1 MRFDFFR
8 RSTPMADTVVPDS
21 AVRPTDE
28 PVQRDADDALQP
40 SEANGYVSY
49 TLQLDARMRVKG
61 YRFGWRAVAG
71 GADASDTSAQFRALL
86 SCISKH
92 LISANGGWRLG
103 QLTAYFDVTVDALF
117 LNELQSLPSENVVL
131 CMDIEDMAD
140 ADTRSMLLFLRE
152 QGFGFMLRDAH
163 ELPQEPEL
171 LEIITHLDVGAG
183 DPALIAR
190 IRDAEQPG
198 RPPMQLLATRMK
210 GWEDF
215 DALAAQ
221 RVDVF
226 VDGMQ
231 ARPPVEPTSDTLQP
245 ESVLIVR
252 LMQMLQRNENVR
264 SIESALKR
272 DAALTYRL
280 LRHINSPAI
289 GAGVE
294 ITSLRHA
301 VAMLGYSPLFRWLS
315 LLLATSNKASSP
327 FMMKKAILRGRFVEL
342 MGQGMLPPSE
352 SDNLFVVGM
361 LSLIDQLLGIPMAEV
376 LAKVQLAESVQQAI
390 LSRGGVYAP
399 FLALVEACETDG
411 DEAARRAEALF
422 VSAGQVNAAH
432 LAAMVWSHE
441 ASALDSAD

>member
-8 RSTPMADTVVPDS
+8 RPAPTADTVVPET
-21 AVRPTDE
+21 AVRPADE
-28 PVQRDADDALQP
+28 PPGRNPYDTLHP
-40 SEANGYVSY
+40 PESNGYVSY
-49 TLQLDARMRVKG
+49 ALQLDGQMRVKG

-71 GADASDTSAQFRALL
+71 GSAAPDASAQFRALL
-86 SCISKH
+86 SCVSKH
-92 LISANGGWRLG
+92 LISAKGGWRLG
-103 QLTAYFDVTVDALF
+103 QLVAYFDVTVDALF

-131 CMDIEDMAD
+131 CMGIEDVAD

-152 QGFGFMLRDAH
+152 RGFGFMLRDAQ
-163 ELPQEPEL
+163 ELPSEPEL

-190 IRDAEQPG
+190 IRRDEQPG
-198 RPPMQLLATRMK
+198 RPLVQLLATRMK
-210 GWEDF
+210 GWGDF

-226 VDGMQ
+226 VDGTQ
-231 ARPPVEPTSDTLQP
+231 ARPPVEPTSETLQP

-315 LLLATSNKASSP
+315 LLLATSNKATSP

-342 MGQGMLPPSE
+342 MGQGMLPPGE

-361 LSLIDQLLGIPMAEV
+361 LSLIDQLLGISMEEV
-376 LAKVQLAESVQQAI
+376 LAKVQLADSVQQAI
-390 LSRGGVYAP
+390 LSRQGVYAP

-441 ASALDSAD
+441 ASALDGAD